1 MMELLQ
7 SLVSQMDRME
17 ATLSQF
23 DTNNAAARC
32 GYEALR
38 RRQQLSSTTTLQV
51 PITCHRCGQMG
62 YSAIGCACY
71 GQTSIQLEN

>member
-32 GYEALR
+32 GCEALIG
-38 RRQQLSSTTTLQV
+38 RQQLSSTTTLQV
-51 PITCHRCGQMG
+51 PIIYHRC
-62 YSAIGCACY
+62 
-71 GQTSIQLEN
+71 E